1 MGGTTTTWTPR
12 DARALAAVGMQFA
25 VNGAVSAS
33 FVPRLP
39 EIRDEIDIGTGALGA
54 LMSIA
59 SLTGFLG
66 SASVAP
72 VVGRYGTRLVIV
84 VAASMGSVFLTVVGF
99 ATVWPI
105 LLLGLA
111 GMATFDVYVDVAMN
125 MQGSWLSARRHR
137 PVMNR
142 LHGLWSLGGVMGGL
156 AASVMADA
164 GVSLRVHLVVAS
176 LVLLVL
182 AWVLSTSLLHEDE
195 RHADAPTTPDGEITR
210 GRSLGR
216 GELFAAGFFA
226 VAIEVAAVGWAA
238 FRLTDDVA
246 ATAGLAA
253 IAFVAV
259 TVGMTVGRFAGDS
272 VAHRVGAGRLL
283 HLSTVLAAI
292 GLAVASL
299 VPVGALAIAG
309 FAVAGLG
316 AATMIPKLYDDAARM
331 PGRAG
336 AGLGAL
342 TAGIRLAALLV
353 PVAVGSLA
361 GTSLSVGQAIAVVT
375 LPAAAGFLAVTRHV
389 RRR

>member
-1 MGGTTTTWTPR
+1 MSGTTTTWTAR
-12 DARALAAVGMQFA
+12 DGRALAAVGMQFA

-39 EIRDEIDIGTGALGA
+39 EIRDEIHIGTGALGA
-54 LMSIA
+54 LMSVA
-59 SLTGFLG
+59 SLAGFLG

-72 VVGRYGTRLVIV
+72 VVGRYGTRLVII

-99 ATVWPI
+99 ATVWPL

-125 MQGSWLSARRHR
+125 MQGSWLSARRRR

-142 LHGLWSLGGVMGGL
+142 LHGLWSLGGVVGGL
-156 AASVMADA
+156 AASWVAGA
-164 GVSLRVHLVVAS
+164 GVSLRVHLVVAAA
-176 LVLLVL
+176 VLLGL

-195 RHADAPTTPDGEITR
+195 HHADEPAAADGAG
-210 GRSLGR
+210 GRALGR

-226 VAIEVAAVGWAA
+226 VAIEVTAVGWAA
-238 FRLTDDVA
+238 FRLTDDFA
-246 ATAGLAA
+246 ATAGFAA

-272 VAHRVGAGRLL
+272 VAHRIGAGRLL
-283 HLSTVLAAI
+283 HGSTVLAAV
-292 GLAVASL
+292 GLAVAAL
-299 VPVGALAIAG
+299 VPSDVLSIAG
-309 FAVAGLG
+309 FAVTGLG
-316 AATMIPKLYDDAARM
+316 AATMIPKIYDDAARM
-331 PGRAG
+331 PGPAG

-353 PVAVGSLA
+353 PVVVGLLA
-361 GTSLSVGQAIAVVT
+361 GTSLSVGDAVAIVT
-375 LPAAAGFLAVTRHV
+375 LPAAVGFLAVTRHV
-389 RRR
+389 RPR